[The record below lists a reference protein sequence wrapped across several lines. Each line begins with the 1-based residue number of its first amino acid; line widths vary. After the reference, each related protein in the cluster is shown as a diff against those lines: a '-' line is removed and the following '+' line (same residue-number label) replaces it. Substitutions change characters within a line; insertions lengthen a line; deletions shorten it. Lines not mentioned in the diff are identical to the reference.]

1 MSFFAKLFGKKNAEE
16 QKIGGMEDYMTLIRV
31 YFQSVLAIRLGIT
44 NLAALP
50 DLRIFKSSLRIAT
63 ANNKLGVAEKARCK
77 KMMKELYKA
86 DDDFFDEIDASIKK
100 NCKNQND
107 IRGYMIAFQGFSQ
120 EVIMLVS
127 NRLSL
132 KVRIPGF
139 LSGILKKAINNE
151 VHTILNG
158 SIWND
163 DATRHAA
170 ADIKVYQRKLGFSEQ
185 WIQDYVY
192 NIIVLAKKEPK
203 PSDEDIQKAEKK
215 LKK

>member
-1 MSFFAKLFGKKNAEE
+1 MGFLSNIFWKKEKSNVGGVEDFMS
-16 QKIGGMEDYMTLIRV
+16 LIRV
-31 YFQSVLAIRLGIT
+31 YFQSVLASDFGIT
-44 NLAALP
+44 NLGALP
-50 DLRIFKSSLRIAT
+50 DLLAFKRSLHVPT
-63 ANNKLGVAEKARCK
+63 ANNKLGLAEKKACCK
-77 KMMKELYKA
+77 MLTDIYGLKES
-86 DDDFFDEIDASIKK
+86 FFKEIDASIKK

-139 LSGILKKAINNE
+139 LSGLLKKAINNE
-151 VHTILNG
+151 VHTILNS